1 MRDSYVGDVGDF
13 GKYALLNALA
23 GNDLRLGVLW
33 CRNSEPDT
41 TQDGRFIEYPEL
53 RPCDPDLYD
62 RLGQLLKN
70 KQRTL
75 THLENNGILPSNTL
89 FCGSAVPA
97 PQNPCFSPASREAQS
112 HLRSIWFEEGFKKL
126 SEAKLVFL
134 DPDNGLASSRCKKHL
149 RSSVKYIFDDE
160 VAAWLKRGQS
170 VVLYQHQ
177 QRRSLSD
184 QVSQQREILAA
195 GKLCHVVSFHRRA
208 ARIYYILPA
217 KDHVHRIS
225 ERLTRFL
232 AGEWGEHFRACNV
245 EFQS

>member
-33 CRNSEPDT
+33 CRNSEPDVS
-41 TQDGRFIEYPEL
+41 QDGRFIAYREL
-53 RPCDPDLYD
+53 RACDPDLYD
-62 RLGQLLKN
+62 RLAQLLKN
-70 KQRTL
+70 TQRTL
-75 THLENNGILPSNTL
+75 THIENSNILPSNTL

-97 PQNPCFSPASREAQS
+97 PRTPCFSTAAREAQS
-112 HLRSIWFEEGFKKL
+112 HLRSVWFKEGFKKL
-126 SEAKLVFL
+126 SEAMLVFL

-149 RSSVKYIFDDE
+149 RSGIKYIFEDE
-160 VAAWLKRGQS
+160 LAEFVKRGQS

-177 QRRSLSD
+177 QRRSLSE
-184 QVSQQREILAA
+184 QVFEQRKILAA
-195 GKLCHVVSFHRRA
+195 GKLCRAVSFHRRA

-217 KDHVHRIS
+217 EDHEHRIS

-232 AGEWGEHFRACNV
+232 ASEWGEHFRSA
-245 EFQS
+245 